1 MRELLEG
8 RRIGFA
14 LRPPLAAAA
23 LGVGLAAAI
32 VDLMAWFAWGSRET
46 NGFVVVGYWLTAAT
60 AVVAL
65 LGTVIAAVELGDVL
79 DEDRGLARLDAAAA
93 AVATLLYAATAV
105 LRSFDLGGSAPLP
118 FPFLL
123 GLAGLLVLLVGVVTA
138 ALLYAARE
146 WEEAVEI
153 THERHGRRRM
163 VAR

>member
-23 LGVGLAAAI
+23 LGIGVALTL

-46 NGFVVVGYWLTAAT
+46 NGFVVVAYWLAIAT
-60 AVVAL
+60 ALVAL
-65 LGTVIAAVELGDVL
+65 LGTVTAAVELGDVL
-79 DEDRGLARLDAAAA
+79 DDDRGLAKLDLAAA
-93 AVATLLYAATAV
+93 AVATLVYGATAAF
-105 LRSFDLGGSAPLP
+105 RSLDLGGAAPLP

-123 GLAGLLVLLVGVVTA
+123 AIAGLLVLLVGAVTA

-153 THERHGRRRM
+153 THERHHRRRM